1 MKTRKLLNDEISEEL
16 AVDFIEADASGEEMK
31 YILDNIDQFKNCQGN
46 CVEALR
52 RERKISD
59 REEEEVRFEIIREIE
74 MGK

>member
-1 MKTRKLLNDEISEEL
+1 MKTRKLSEEL

-52 RERKISD
+52 ADRKISD
-59 REEEEVRFEIIREIE
+59 REEEEVRFELIRKIE